1 MHGKTRREVRALV
14 GARIRAIRERMGM
27 GVRTRSALS
36 DIPEMMIGQME
47 CGAML
52 MRFEN
57 LLCVARALGVP
68 VTELFGDDEG
78 G

>member
-1 MHGKTRREVRALV
+1 MLGETRREVREII
-14 GARIRAIRERMGM
+14 GARIRQIREAQGLSLRGLCD
-27 GVRTRSALS
+27 LS
-36 DIPEMMIGQME
+36 DIPELMIGQME

-68 VTELFGDDEG
+68 VTELFGDD
-78 G
+78 